1 MVILLSPNTIDPL
14 RVVCRFSITGISVIV
29 SPLGL
34 VGGMFPILPSEDS
47 DIRLVYI
54 ELFDILPC
62 VLIELREE
70 LKVAA
75 ATRVMIDE
83 FEFVGDD
90 MGDVCSVFVGE
101 FVYIEVTRNGL
112 LVFSGGRKNGDGD
125 ITVDTIRLGGGVI
138 TFGSAVGSMFLF
150 SANRFISSAKF
161 FRKTERIYMFL
172 IVNV

>member
-34 VGGMFPILPSEDS
+34 LGGIFPLLPSEDS

-83 FEFVGDD
+83 FEFVGD

-101 FVYIEVTRNGL
+101 FVYKEVTRNGL
-112 LVFSGGRKNGDGD
+112 LVFSGGRKDGDGD

-138 TFGSAVGSMFLF
+138 TFGSAIGSIFLL

-161 FRKTERIYMFL
+161 FRKTEKKYIYF
-172 IVNV
+172 